1 MNVVWR
7 VTGYLFRYKRLFWLT
22 LFLAASMTVL
32 AVIVPWVIQ
41 KVLDHMFEHGVQ
53 DTGLLLGGA
62 GLIAGLYLGREICN
76 CLRIRVNNTLE
87 QKVILDLR
95 KDLHDKLLEL
105 PVSFYDR
112 RKSGDVASRVVE
124 DVQNVERAILDGTEQ
139 GSIAVLTI
147 LGVTIVM
154 FAHQPVL
161 AALVFLPLPI
171 LLVMSWRYAKTQRL
185 NWRAVRETSGEL
197 NSLLVE
203 DIQGN
208 RLIHGFALQEREQ
221 ARFLGIGKE
230 LEKCNLRAMFR
241 WSVQGPAANFISSLG
256 VVAVVGMGAYLLL
269 SDPNFTKG
277 QFFAFLYYAHMFHEP
292 VRQLV
297 GISNLLA
304 AGKASG
310 ERVFEVLD
318 HPIEIRDPEIPKT
331 LPKGSVALSFRGVC
345 FAYPERSSLVN
356 GLDLEVTAGKVTALV
371 GQTGAGK
378 STLANLALR
387 YYEVDDGAV
396 RIGGVDVRNLNLSDL
411 RGNIGIV
418 SQDPFLFDITVRE
431 NLLLARPDANE
442 DEILQSLSAA
452 CADEF
457 VERLPQKLDTMI
469 GERGVRLSMG
479 EKQRLTIARV
489 MLKNPPIVIL
499 DEATSSVD
507 VVTERQI
514 QKGLANLVKG
524 RTTLVIAH
532 RLSTVRDAHQIVLL
546 DGGRIVEKG
555 THAELLA
562 QGGAYANLC
571 RHQENIIPENFR
583 VVPVL

>member
-62 GLIAGLYLGREICN
+62 GLIARLYLGREIFN

-95 KDLHDKLLEL
+95 KDLHEKLLEL

-139 GSIAVLTI
+139 GSIAALTI

-185 NWRAVRETSGEL
+185 NWKAVRETSGEL

-221 ARFLGIGKE
+221 ARFLGTGKE
-230 LEKCNLRAMFR
+230 LEKRNLRAMFR

-297 GISNLLA
+297 GINNLLA

-318 HPIEIRDPEIPKT
+318 HPI
-331 LPKGSVALSFRGVC
+331 
-345 FAYPERSSLVN
+345 
-356 GLDLEVTAGKVTALV
+356 
-371 GQTGAGK
+371 
-378 STLANLALR
+378 
-387 YYEVDDGAV
+387 
-396 RIGGVDVRNLNLSDL
+396 
-411 RGNIGIV
+411 
-418 SQDPFLFDITVRE
+418 
-431 NLLLARPDANE
+431 
-442 DEILQSLSAA
+442 
-452 CADEF
+452 
-457 VERLPQKLDTMI
+457 
-469 GERGVRLSMG
+469 
-479 EKQRLTIARV
+479 
-489 MLKNPPIVIL
+489 
-499 DEATSSVD
+499 
-507 VVTERQI
+507 
-514 QKGLANLVKG
+514 
-524 RTTLVIAH
+524 
-532 RLSTVRDAHQIVLL
+532 
-546 DGGRIVEKG
+546 
-555 THAELLA
+555 
-562 QGGAYANLC
+562 
-571 RHQENIIPENFR
+571 
-583 VVPVL
+583 